1 MSATERLEE
10 KRERRRQRRRA
21 KEEEQQLAVDE
32 GDDEDEERGLTAP
45 KGYATPGRRN
55 QIDEEVERGNF
66 LTRPIYRVID
76 YFAGV
81 RSEVQKVVWPTREEV
96 RRLLIVVLITVI
108 VASIALGLV
117 GFIYNEVIR
126 LGITTPAIM
135 IGMFAVI
142 SVAAFVLMRRGG
154 SQRVSY

>member
-21 KEEEQQLAVDE
+21 KEEEQQVAVE
-32 GDDEDEERGLTAP
+32 EDDEEERGLTAP

-66 LTRPIYRVID
+66 ITRPIYRVID

-81 RSEVQKVVWPTREEV
+81 RSEIQKVVWPTREEV
-96 RRLLIVVLITVI
+96 RRLLIAVLITV
-108 VASIALGLV
+108 VAASIALGLV

-142 SVAAFVLMRRGG
+142 SVAAVVLIRRGG